1 MLINEDYDSEITF
14 HYNDEIFSQLNWFE
28 EPKVNISVL
37 YKMRAQQIRDK
48 YKHVIVSF
56 SGGSDSYEV
65 LWSFINNDIFI
76 DEVQVSCFEKL
87 TKNLDHEK
95 LVVDRDLAYYMEYE
109 YAVKPMLKYISE
121 KSPETKITILD
132 ASDFFHSQIAGGKF
146 ASLDDNSNDK
156 QITYKM
162 SSSKLS
168 TTVGPNH
175 LWQYMYSVA
184 NVKQSKDKDGV
195 CIVRGLEKPVLTIRN
210 DNMLVFKFN
219 DQTMMTGAAI
229 NKGYIPKAYT
239 VEDFF
244 WSPDMPLIPL
254 KQSHMIKRR
263 FETDQDYFNKYTN
276 AMNDV
281 IEFNK
286 NNILNPTVS
295 PAAIMERMFCEVIYP
310 NWNPNIFAAPK
321 GTLRNQEL
329 KLFETAVGKHD
340 AETFLKELRIAKQNV
355 FSRINKKDQF
365 YRRISS
371 KPYYIGRINLNH
383 A

>member
-1 MLINEDYDSEITF
+1 
-14 HYNDEIFSQLNWFE
+14 
-28 EPKVNISVL
+28 
-37 YKMRAQQIRDK
+37 
-48 YKHVIVSF
+48 
-56 SGGSDSYEV
+56 
-65 LWSFINNDIFI
+65 
-76 DEVQVSCFEKL
+76 
-87 TKNLDHEK
+87 
-95 LVVDRDLAYYMEYE
+95 
-109 YAVKPMLKYISE
+109 
-121 KSPETKITILD
+121 
-132 ASDFFHSQIAGGKF
+132 
-146 ASLDDNSNDK
+146 
-156 QITYKM
+156 
-162 SSSKLS
+162 
-168 TTVGPNH
+168 
-175 LWQYMYSVA
+175 MYSVA

-195 CIVRGLEKPVLTIRN
+195 CIVRGLEKPVLSIRN
-210 DNMLVFKFN
+210 DDMLVFQFN

-263 FETDQDYFNKYTN
+263 FETDHEYFNKY
-276 AMNDV
+276 AKARNDV

-310 NWNPNIFAAPK
+310 NWNPKIFAAPK

-329 KLFETAVGKHD
+329 KLFETAIGKHD
-340 AETFLKELRIAKQNV
+340 AEIFLKELRLAKQNA

-365 YRRISS
+365 YRRLNT
-371 KPYYIGRINLNH
+371 KPYFIGRINLNH